1 MQLSIYGEIATAIF
15 VGFVFKT
22 LLPDACASSGNKW
35 TRTTEPKSLCEVALF
50 PDACASG
57 GNKWTR
63 TTDLTLI
70 RRVL

>member
-1 MQLSIYGEIATAIF
+1 MYYFFKSFSSIIILLIISLSMQLSIYGEIATAIF

-22 LLPDACASSGNKW
+22 L
-35 TRTTEPKSLCEVALF
+35 F
-50 PDACASG
+50 PDAYASG

>member
-1 MQLSIYGEIATAIF
+1 MQLSIYCSIATAIVDNLRYL
-15 VGFVFKT
+15 VGTSVVT
-22 LLPDACASSGNKW
+22 P
-35 TRTTEPKSLCEVALF
+35 TENRLCEVYTF
-50 PDACASG
+50 PDAYASG

>member
-22 LLPDACASSGNKW
+22 L
-35 TRTTEPKSLCEVALF
+35 F
-50 PDACASG
+50 PDAYASG

-70 RRVL
+70 SRVL

>member
-1 MQLSIYGEIATAIF
+1 MYYFFKSFSSIII
-15 VGFVFKT
+15 
-22 LLPDACASSGNKW
+22 LLIISLFLCSCQS
-35 TRTTEPKSLCEVALF
+35 TVKSLRRFLWGIVQRIALF
-50 PDACASG
+50 PDAYASG